1 MSLLLLCL
9 SQVSRLHLLTLLLL
23 TQLNFL
29 PMFINSLNSI
39 ERGFGLAQIDNRK
52 FIAPLVAAA
61 VPAIISAVGAVAGS
75 ALNKKSIDS
84 NNALQQKLVQDA
96 NAYNTPANQMQRFQD
111 AGLNPYMMLG
121 QVNAGNQTSV
131 ASTSPVDYSS
141 GVQGVGNAV
150 NTLIQAASAGSQ
162 IEVNKAT
169 IAKTESET
177 ALNQIDAQTRAAEN
191 VARLNQLVK
200 QGVLTQQQADNLS
213 QQFDLTQITWDELI
227 KQPGLANS
235 LTTEQLESLKAGI
248 AKIESEKKGIDLQ
261 NGITSKFGEKQA
273 AATLGNT
280 LSQTGVNHANIGL
293 MGSQIGLNGT
303 YMDLNR
309 GQLGVVRNQ
318 QNSEFWKSKE
328 NKRIFQYNSKKHDRP
343 NVDWWTENYGTPVFN
358 LLGHIISA
366 AAAK

>member
-1 MSLLLLCL
+1 MYTFMN
-9 SQVSRLHLLTLLLL
+9 LHRRELTSPLY
-23 TQLNFL
+23 
-29 PMFINSLNSI
+29 
-39 ERGFGLAQIDNRK
+39 DNRK
-52 FIAPLVAAA
+52 NIAPV
-61 VPAIISAVGAVAGS
+61 VGAALIAGASSILGS
-75 ALNKKSIDS
+75 ALNAKSNS
-84 NNALQQKLVQDA
+84 ANNQLQQQLVNDA
-96 NAYNTPANQMQRFQD
+96 NAYNTPGMQMQRFQN

-131 ASTSPVDYSS
+131 ATTTPTDYSS
-141 GVQGVGNAV
+141 GVQGVGNAA
-150 NTLIQAASAGSQ
+150 NTLIQAASANSQ

-191 VARLNQLVK
+191 AARINQLVK

-213 QQFDLTQITWDELI
+213 QQFDLTQMTWDELL
-227 KQPGLANS
+227 KQPGLVNS
-235 LTTEQLESLKAGI
+235 FTAEQIENLKAAIG
-248 AKIESEKKGIDLQ
+248 KINSEKKGIDLQ
-261 NGITSKFGEKQA
+261 NGITAKYGEKQA

-343 NVDWWTENYGTPVFN
+343 NTDWWTENYGTPVFN

>member
-1 MSLLLLCL
+1 MYTFMN
-9 SQVSRLHLLTLLLL
+9 LHRGELTSPLY
-23 TQLNFL
+23 
-29 PMFINSLNSI
+29 
-39 ERGFGLAQIDNRK
+39 DNRK
-52 FIAPLVAAA
+52 NIAPV
-61 VPAIISAVGAVAGS
+61 VGGAIIAGASSILGS
-75 ALNKKSIDS
+75 MLNAKSTND
-84 NNALQQKLVQDA
+84 NNKLQQQLVNDA
-96 NAYNTPANQMQRFQD
+96 NAYNTPGMQMQRFQN

-131 ASTSPVDYSS
+131 ASTTPTDYSS
-141 GVQGVGNAV
+141 GVQGVGNAA
-150 NTLIQAASAGSQ
+150 NTLIQAASANSQ

-191 VARLNQLVK
+191 AARINQLVK

-213 QQFDLTQITWDELI
+213 QQFDLTQMTWDELL

-235 LTTEQLESLKAGI
+235 FTAEQIENLKAAIG
-248 AKIESEKKGIDLQ
+248 KINSEKKGIDLQ
-261 NGITSKFGEKQA
+261 NGITAKYGEKQA

-309 GQLGVVRNQ
+309 TQQGVLRNQ
-318 QNSEFWKSKE
+318 QNSYYWDSQEK
-328 NKRIFQYNSKKHDRP
+328 KRNYQYNKFKFNTPRI
-343 NVDWWTENYGTPVFN
+343 DWWSEHVLSPLLN
-358 LLGHIISA
+358 LAGKAGSA
-366 AAAK
+366 YILKK

>member
-1 MSLLLLCL
+1 MYTFMN
-9 SQVSRLHLLTLLLL
+9 LHRGELTSPLY
-23 TQLNFL
+23 
-29 PMFINSLNSI
+29 
-39 ERGFGLAQIDNRK
+39 DNRK
-52 FIAPLVAAA
+52 NIAPV
-61 VPAIISAVGAVAGS
+61 VGGAIIAGASSILGS
-75 ALNKKSIDS
+75 MLNAKSTND
-84 NNALQQKLVQDA
+84 NNKLQQQLVNDA
-96 NAYNTPANQMQRFQD
+96 NAYNMPVMQMQRFQD

-141 GVQGVGNAV
+141 GVQGIGNAA
-150 NTLIQAASAGSQ
+150 NTLIQAASANSQ

-191 VARLNQLVK
+191 AARINQLVK

-213 QQFDLTQITWDELI
+213 QKFDLTQMTWDELL

-235 LTTEQLESLKAGI
+235 FTAEQIENLKAAIG
-248 AKIESEKKGIDLQ
+248 KINSEKKGIDLQ
-261 NGITSKFGEKQA
+261 NGITAKYGVKQA

-309 GQLGVVRNQ
+309 GQLGVIHNQ
-318 QNSEFWKSKE
+318 QNSAYWESQEK
-328 NKRIFQYNSKKHDRP
+328 KRNYQYNKTMFDSPHY
-343 NVDWWTENYGTPVFN
+343 DWWHERFARP
-358 LLGHIISA
+358 LLNAVGSA
-366 AAAK
+366 VSAYLRKGM

>member
-1 MSLLLLCL
+1 
-9 SQVSRLHLLTLLLL
+9 
-23 TQLNFL
+23 
-29 PMFINSLNSI
+29 MFINSLNSI

-213 QQFDLTQITWDELI
+213 QQFDLTQMTWDELI

-248 AKIESEKKGIDLQ
+248 AKLESEKKGIDLQ
-261 NGITSKFGEKQA
+261 NDITSKYGEKQA

-280 LSQTGVNHANIGL
+280 YSQTGVNYANVGL
-293 MGSQIGLNGT
+293 MGSQVGLNGT

-309 GQLGVVRNQ
+309 QQVGVLRNQ
-318 QNSEFWKSKE
+318 QNSYYWDSREK
-328 NKRIFQYNSKKHDRP
+328 KRNFQYNKAKFDKPNLDWHFDKWISPLLNFAGKVGSAYILKK
-343 NVDWWTENYGTPVFN
+343 
-358 LLGHIISA
+358 
-366 AAAK
+366 

>member
-1 MSLLLLCL
+1 MY
-9 SQVSRLHLLTLLLL
+9 
-23 TQLNFL
+23 
-29 PMFINSLNSI
+29 
-39 ERGFGLAQIDNRK
+39 DNRK
-52 FIAPLVAAA
+52 NIAPV
-61 VPAIISAVGAVAGS
+61 VGGAIIAGASSILGS
-75 ALNKKSIDS
+75 MLNAKSTND
-84 NNALQQKLVQDA
+84 NNKLQQQLVNDA
-96 NAYNTPANQMQRFQD
+96 NAYNTPGMQMQRFQD

-141 GVQGVGNAV
+141 GVQGIGNAA
-150 NTLIQAASAGSQ
+150 NTLIQAASANSQ

-191 VARLNQLVK
+191 AARINQLVK

-213 QQFDLTQITWDELI
+213 QQFDLTQMTWDELL
-227 KQPGLANS
+227 KQPGLVNS
-235 LTTEQLESLKAGI
+235 FTAEQIDNLKAAI
-248 AKIESEKKGIDLQ
+248 AKMNSEKKGIDLQ

-280 LSQTGVNHANIGL
+280 LSQTGVNNANVGL

-318 QNSEFWKSKE
+318 QNAFYWDSKEKKRNYQYNKSK
-328 NKRIFQYNSKKHDRP
+328 FDSP
-343 NVDWWTENYGTPVFN
+343 NTDWWFDRVVGPLLN
-358 LLGHIISA
+358 LGGKVGSA
-366 AAAK
+366 YILKK

>member
-1 MSLLLLCL
+1 MY
-9 SQVSRLHLLTLLLL
+9 
-23 TQLNFL
+23 
-29 PMFINSLNSI
+29 
-39 ERGFGLAQIDNRK
+39 DNRK
-52 FIAPLVAAA
+52 NIAPV
-61 VPAIISAVGAVAGS
+61 VGGAIIAGASSILGS
-75 ALNKKSIDS
+75 MLNAKSTND
-84 NNALQQKLVQDA
+84 NNKLQQQLVNDA
-96 NAYNTPANQMQRFQD
+96 NAYNTPGMQMQRFQD

-141 GVQGVGNAV
+141 GVQGIGNAA
-150 NTLIQAASAGSQ
+150 NTLIQAASANSQ

-191 VARLNQLVK
+191 AARINQLVK

-213 QQFDLTQITWDELI
+213 QQFDLTQMTWDELL
-227 KQPGLANS
+227 KQPGLVNS
-235 LTTEQLESLKAGI
+235 LTAEQIENLKAAI
-248 AKIESEKKGIDLQ
+248 AKINSEKKGIDLQ

-273 AATLGNT
+273 AANVANT
-280 LSQTGVNHANIGL
+280 YSQIGVNNANVGL

-318 QNSEFWKSKE
+318 QNAAYWDSKEKKRNYQYNKSK
-328 NKRIFQYNSKKHDRP
+328 FDSP
-343 NVDWWTENYGTPVFN
+343 NTDWWFDRVVGPLLN
-358 LLGHIISA
+358 LGGKVGSA
-366 AAAK
+366 YILKK

>member
-1 MSLLLLCL
+1 MYTFMN
-9 SQVSRLHLLTLLLL
+9 LHRGELTSPLY
-23 TQLNFL
+23 
-29 PMFINSLNSI
+29 
-39 ERGFGLAQIDNRK
+39 DNRK
-52 FIAPLVAAA
+52 NIAPV
-61 VPAIISAVGAVAGS
+61 VGGAIIAGASSILGS
-75 ALNKKSIDS
+75 MLNAKSTND
-84 NNALQQKLVQDA
+84 NNKLQQQLVNDA
-96 NAYNTPANQMQRFQD
+96 NAYNTPGMQMQRFQD

-141 GVQGVGNAV
+141 GVQGIGNAA
-150 NTLIQAASAGSQ
+150 NTLIQAASANSQ

-191 VARLNQLVK
+191 AARINQLVK

-213 QQFDLTQITWDELI
+213 QQFDLTQMTWDELL

-235 LTTEQLESLKAGI
+235 FTAVQIENLKAAIG
-248 AKIESEKKGIDLQ
+248 KINSEKKGIDLQ
-261 NGITSKFGEKQA
+261 NGITAKYGEKQA

-343 NVDWWTENYGTPVFN
+343 NADWWTENYGTPVFN

>member
-1 MSLLLLCL
+1 MYTFMN
-9 SQVSRLHLLTLLLL
+9 LHRGELTSPLY
-23 TQLNFL
+23 
-29 PMFINSLNSI
+29 
-39 ERGFGLAQIDNRK
+39 DNRK
-52 FIAPLVAAA
+52 NIAPV
-61 VPAIISAVGAVAGS
+61 VGGAIIAGASSILGS
-75 ALNKKSIDS
+75 MLNAKSTND
-84 NNALQQKLVQDA
+84 NNKLQQQLVNDA
-96 NAYNTPANQMQRFQD
+96 NAYNTPGMQMQRFQD

-141 GVQGVGNAV
+141 GVQGIGNAA
-150 NTLIQAASAGSQ
+150 NTLIQAASANSQ

-191 VARLNQLVK
+191 AARINQLVK

-213 QQFDLTQITWDELI
+213 QQFDFTQMTWDELL

-235 LTTEQLESLKAGI
+235 FTAEQIENLKAAIG
-248 AKIESEKKGIDLQ
+248 KINSEKKGIDLL
-261 NGITSKFGEKQA
+261 NGVTAKYGEKQA

-309 GQLGVVRNQ
+309 TQQGVLRNQ
-318 QNSEFWKSKE
+318 QNSYYWDSQEK
-328 NKRIFQYNSKKHDRP
+328 KRIYHYNKFKFNTPR
-343 NVDWWTENYGTPVFN
+343 VDWWSENVLSP
-358 LLGHIISA
+358 LLNIAGKAGSA
-366 AAAK
+366 YILKK

>member
-1 MSLLLLCL
+1 MYTFMN
-9 SQVSRLHLLTLLLL
+9 LHRGELTSPLY
-23 TQLNFL
+23 
-29 PMFINSLNSI
+29 
-39 ERGFGLAQIDNRK
+39 DNRK
-52 FIAPLVAAA
+52 NIAPV
-61 VPAIISAVGAVAGS
+61 VGGAIIAGASSILGS
-75 ALNKKSIDS
+75 MLNAKSTND
-84 NNALQQKLVQDA
+84 NNKLQQQLVNDA
-96 NAYNTPANQMQRFQD
+96 NAYNTPGMQMQRFQD

-141 GVQGVGNAV
+141 GVQGIGNAA
-150 NTLIQAASAGSQ
+150 NTLIQAASANSQ

-191 VARLNQLVK
+191 AARINQLVK

-213 QQFDLTQITWDELI
+213 QQFDLTQMTWDELL

-235 LTTEQLESLKAGI
+235 FTAEQIENLKAAIG
-248 AKIESEKKGIDLQ
+248 KINSEKKGIDLQ
-261 NGITSKFGEKQA
+261 NGITAKYGEKQA

-293 MGSQIGLNGT
+293 MGSQISLNGT

-309 GQLGVVRNQ
+309 GQLGVLRNQ
-318 QNSEFWKSKE
+318 QNSAYWDSRETKRNYQYNKSK
-328 NKRIFQYNSKKHDRP
+328 FDSP
-343 NVDWWTENYGTPVFN
+343 NIDWWFDRVVGPLLN
-358 LLGHIISA
+358 LGGKVGSA
-366 AAAK
+366 YILKK